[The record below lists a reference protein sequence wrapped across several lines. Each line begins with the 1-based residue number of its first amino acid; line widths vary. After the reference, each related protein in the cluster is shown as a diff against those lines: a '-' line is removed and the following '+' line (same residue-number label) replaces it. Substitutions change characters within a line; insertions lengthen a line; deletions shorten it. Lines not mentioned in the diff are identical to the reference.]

1 MKEYAPIPIIAYNSP
16 QVFCAWQ
23 KEPVRPGPAVMP
35 SVMLEVFPMMIDNIR
50 VIIEQGPF
58 SAEDAQ
64 YYIERIKAT
73 TKFTLKKVTFTR
85 SDTYLDIRYAFAEIP
100 FERIRRVALAAP
112 PEKRA
117 VNN

>member
-1 MKEYAPIPIIAYNSP
+1 
-16 QVFCAWQ
+16 
-23 KEPVRPGPAVMP
+23 MP

-58 SAEDAQ
+58 FAEDAQ

>member
-1 MKEYAPIPIIAYNSP
+1 MPLSLSSLTTVRKFSVHGRMSRSIRAPA
-16 QVFCAWQ
+16 A
-23 KEPVRPGPAVMP
+23 MP

>member
-1 MKEYAPIPIIAYNSP
+1 
-16 QVFCAWQ
+16 
-23 KEPVRPGPAVMP
+23 
-35 SVMLEVFPMMIDNIR
+35 MMIDNIR

-73 TKFTLKKVTFTR
+73 TKFTLKKITFTR
-85 SDTYLDIRYAFAEIP
+85 SDTYLD
-100 FERIRRVALAAP
+100 IRRVALAAP

>member
-1 MKEYAPIPIIAYNSP
+1 MKDTPLSLSSLTTARKFSLHEFLS
-16 QVFCAWQ
+16 F
-23 KEPVRPGPAVMP
+23 GSGVML
-35 SVMLEVFPMMIDNIR
+35 SVLLEVFPMMIDNIR

-73 TKFTLKKVTFTR
+73 TKFTLKKITFTR

-100 FERIRRVALAAP
+100 FERIRRVPLAAP

>member
-1 MKEYAPIPIIAYNSP
+1 
-16 QVFCAWQ
+16 
-23 KEPVRPGPAVMP
+23 
-35 SVMLEVFPMMIDNIR
+35 MMIDNVR
-50 VIIEQGPF
+50 VIIEKGPL

-73 TKFTLKKVTFTR
+73 TKFKLKKVTFTR
-85 SDTYLDIRYAFAEIP
+85 SDTYLDIRYAFADIP
-100 FERIRRVALAAP
+100 FERIRRVALATP